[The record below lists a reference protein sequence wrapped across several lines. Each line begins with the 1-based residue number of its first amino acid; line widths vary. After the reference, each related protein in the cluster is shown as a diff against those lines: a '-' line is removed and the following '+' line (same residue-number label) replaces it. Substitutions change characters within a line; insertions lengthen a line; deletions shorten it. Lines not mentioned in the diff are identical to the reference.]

1 LRSESHR
8 IVSDDAEIAYHVV
21 GSGPTIIF
29 LHAFPAHHAMW
40 MPVADAFASRYRC
53 ILPDLR
59 GHGESGTGN
68 GPATMEKHAR
78 DIERVCG
85 DAGADRAA
93 FVGVSIGGYI
103 LLEFWRRFR
112 ERVAA
117 LALCDTRAQADSDEV
132 RANRLRSIDD
142 VQQRGPD
149 AFLDSMLLRL
159 LGSTTRNN
167 RPDRAAAARAMMAQ
181 MTVAGIVAVQQGMAA
196 RPDSVPTLRTITAP
210 TLIVVGDEDVVSPVP
225 DAELMRQ
232 HVAHSRLEIIAQGG
246 HYAPFE
252 QPEAVTR
259 TLRHFLDG
267 QRWS

>member
-1 LRSESHR
+1 
-8 IVSDDAEIAYHVV
+8 
-21 GSGPTIIF
+21 
-29 LHAFPAHHAMW
+29 
-40 MPVADAFASRYRC
+40 
-53 ILPDLR
+53 
-59 GHGESGTGN
+59 
-68 GPATMEKHAR
+68 MEKHAR
-78 DIERVCG
+78 DIGRVCS

-103 LLEFWRRFR
+103 LFEFWRRFR

-117 LALCDTRAQADSDEV
+117 LAFCDTRAQADSDEA
-132 RANRLRSIDD
+132 RANRLRSIEE

-159 LGSTTRNN
+159 VGSTTRSN

-196 RPDSVPTLRTITAP
+196 RPDSVTTLRTITAP
-210 TLIVVGDEDVVSPVP
+210 TLIIVGDEDVVSSVP

-232 HVAHSRLEIIAQGG
+232 HIAQSRLEVIPQAG

-259 TLRHFLDG
+259 PLRQFLDA
-267 QRWS
+267 QRWA